1 MPCSVVSLPD
11 GTRAIVKMA
20 KRRLPLCRFC
30 RQRPADKLC
39 DFKVPVGDV
48 GHTRT
53 CDTAMCYRCATPVGP
68 DLDYCPN
75 HAAEGAAR

>member
-1 MPCSVVSLPD
+1 MPCNVVTLPD

-20 KRRLPLCRFC
+20 KRRLPLCGFC

-53 CDTAMCYRCATPVGP
+53 CDTPMCYRCATPVGR
-68 DLDYCPN
+68 DLDYCPS
-75 HAAEGAAR
+75 HAMEQRP